1 VIDGHRRFAADK
13 RDARRE
19 VPGNVKIGEASQDL
33 NALLIASMTSPTQ
46 AVVRNERQSKIDEAL
61 AAMPRE
67 HREIL
72 RMRYQEGLSTKVIA
86 ERTGKSPGALRVL
99 LTRLVRRL
107 EVLVGGE
114 ANS

>member
-1 VIDGHRRFAADK
+1 
-13 RDARRE
+13 
-19 VPGNVKIGEASQDL
+19 
-33 NALLIASMTSPTQ
+33 
-46 AVVRNERQSKIDEAL
+46 
-61 AAMPRE
+61 
-67 HREIL
+67 
-72 RMRYQEGLSTKVIA
+72 MRYQEGLSTKVIA